1 MRKENP
7 DQEDAR
13 RFDVEIFIVHP
24 TVDPEEIGRALGL
37 EARFLQR
44 AGEERTTPAGRPL
57 SGVYPDTRWRHS
69 ARHTVTEKLFASTI
83 SAFVERL
90 APHKDYFVGL
100 RETGGSATVIIQF
113 LGDGY
118 FADSIPPIVLHKLA
132 DLGLALGI
140 ECFVDRQ
147 A

>member
-13 RFDVEIFIVHP
+13 RFDVELFIVHP

-57 SGVYPDTRWRHS
+57 SGVCIPTPD
-69 ARHTVTEKLFASTI
+69 
-83 SAFVERL
+83 
-90 APHKDYFVGL
+90 
-100 RETGGSATVIIQF
+100 GGTPQGTLSRNNGSLLQF
-113 LGDGY
+113 QL
-118 FADSIPPIVLHKLA
+118 S
-132 DLGLALGI
+132 
-140 ECFVDRQ
+140 
-147 A
+147 